1 MSYDFEN
8 AKYALSSGPFSDD
21 DELIS
26 TLNSF
31 SNISKF
37 EEPSWYLDRLSKGS
51 FEKRGEYTL
60 YFNGSSDN
68 FMWYVKMFSLIRLN
82 ERCGVRTVQS
92 NIYGAKYFLNYLL
105 DDFPNTSL
113 SGINKEIILEFE
125 IFLRK
130 DKRYAKATKE
140 SIWTGV
146 SSFLR
151 SIQGLQGVACAIIPR
166 LYNPF
171 MRTTSDRLIDS
182 KYIPLEVIK
191 QYDEI
196 FYKDNSLSLAF
207 KIAYWICRLIPSRIN
222 EVLSIPIDCLK
233 HFHDDI
239 YTLTLHNFKQN
250 GGYLQPELRLIQI
263 KYSDMGKYLVDLIL
277 EQQKIS
283 SALVMNNKTIDNFLF
298 AYIPKKPKEPKK
310 PKKPMSA
317 EEIEKY
323 TGHLKV
329 CYFRD
334 FTFIRMIN
342 LLAKK
347 HQIHDSNGDL
357 YRITSHQL
365 RHNAITDRIYSG
377 FTLLEIKE
385 MSHHKSTTMLSQS
398 YVHPQKEMLQKV
410 AKSVEASKLDNSDA
424 PSQTVVLFKGRLINT
439 DNKILVD
446 RIMSKPR
453 SHSLGRLGICSDISG
468 CESKIFECFKC
479 NYFIP
484 NADEIEYYEEQF
496 EEWKH
501 KRDNSINKPFLFDN
515 AQHNMNLVEAV
526 ILKIRNSIK
535 DVNKIEES

>member
-1 MSYDFEN
+1 MTYEFQSINY
-8 AKYALSSGPFSDD
+8 KLSSGPFSDD

-60 YFNGSSDN
+60 YFNGSSDK
-68 FMWYVKMFSLIRLN
+68 FMWYIKMFSLIRLN
-82 ERCGVRTVQS
+82 ERCSVRTAQS
-92 NIYGAKYFLNYLL
+92 NVYGAKYFLNYLL
-105 DDFPNTSL
+105 IDFPNTSL
-113 SGINKEIILEFE
+113 SEISKEIILEFE

-130 DKRYAKATKE
+130 DKRYTTATKE
-140 SIWTGV
+140 NIWTGV
-146 SSFLR
+146 STFLR
-151 SIQGLQGVACAIIPR
+151 SIQGLQGLICETIPR

-191 QYDEI
+191 QYDDI
-196 FYKDNSLSLAF
+196 FFNDKSMIIVF
-207 KIAYWICRLIPSRIN
+207 KLAYWICRLIPSRIN

-233 HFHDDI
+233 HYHDDI

-250 GGYLQPELRLIQI
+250 GGYLKPELRLIQI

-283 SALVMNNKTIDNFLF
+283 KALTKNNETVGSYLF
-298 AYIPKKPKEPKK
+298 TYTSRDPQKF
-310 PKKPMSA
+310 MSA
-317 EEIEKY
+317 EAIEKFTDPLDVKY
-323 TGHLKV
+323 L
-329 CYFRD
+329 RD
-334 FTFIRMIN
+334 FTFTRMIN

-347 HQIHDSNGDL
+347 HMIHDSNGDI

-385 MSHHKSTTMLSQS
+385 LSHHKSTSMLTQS
-398 YVHPQKEMLQKV
+398 YIHPQKEMLQKV
-410 AKSVEASKLDNSDA
+410 AKTVSESNMDNFDA
-424 PSQTVVLFKGRLINT
+424 PNQTVVLFKGRLINT
-439 DNKILVD
+439 DNKVLMD

-453 SHSLGRLGICSDISG
+453 AHSLGRLGICSDISG

-484 NADEIEYYEEQF
+484 NADEIEYYEEQL
-496 EEWKH
+496 EEWKQ
-501 KRDNSINKPFLFDN
+501 KRDSSKNKPFLFEN
-515 AQHNMNLVEAV
+515 AQYNMDLVEAV